1 MKTSFPRMKKTETQE
16 KTGRRIRRT
25 RRRRRTKKRY
35 VRHTSL
41 IFYCPY
47 THSGDAIIVKIK
59 GHSQRTR
66 RPGIRHRS
74 MDRLLWEDG
83 KKFRADRNLHFPKS
97 VNKDSLLGEDGKK
110 FLANGN
116 LHFPESGTKLSIL
129 QRLILFLQNF
139 LCYCVFSKDTVA
151 QDSLPLAVRWA

>member
-35 VRHTSL
+35 VRHISL

-97 VNKDSLLGEDGKK
+97 VNKDSLLGEEGKN
-110 FLANGN
+110 FWPTA
-116 LHFPESGTKLSIL
+116 TSISL
-129 QRLILFLQNF
+129 NQAPS
-139 LCYCVFSKDTVA
+139 YPYFSVWSCSFKISCATVSSVKT
-151 QDSLPLAVRWA
+151 Q